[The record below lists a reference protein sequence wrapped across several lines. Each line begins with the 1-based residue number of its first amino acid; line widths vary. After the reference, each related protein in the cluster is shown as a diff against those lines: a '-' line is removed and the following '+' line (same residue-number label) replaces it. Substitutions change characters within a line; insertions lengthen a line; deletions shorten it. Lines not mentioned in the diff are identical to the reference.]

1 MTAASTHFIF
11 RDTHMRIPAQ
21 FRSLVALSCFALLA
35 ACSERSN
42 PTTGIIGGGSTYPA
56 TVNETYSA
64 TKMTLTEAG
73 GTTDLLAEGAAIS
86 LVLTPGGLTTG
97 SMTIPDT
104 YSESGEEEILSLVG
118 TYSYDPDTGIAI
130 FTHAADTF
138 IRDTEW
144 HAKGTQ
150 LTGTFDG
157 PTYTLDVT
165 LESGT

>member
-1 MTAASTHFIF
+1 
-11 RDTHMRIPAQ
+11 MRIPAQ
-21 FRSLVALSCFALLA
+21 FRSLVALSCVALLA
-35 ACSERSN
+35 ACSESSTV
-42 PTTGIIGGGSTYPA
+42 TTGIIGGSTYPA
-56 TVNETYSA
+56 TVSGTYSA
-64 TKMTLTEAG
+64 TEVTLAEAG
-73 GTTDLLAEGAAIS
+73 GTTDLLPEGVIIS
-86 LVLTPGGLTTG
+86 IVLTPGGLTTG